1 MKTVSFSVRPLSD
14 VLDDFGET
22 LEAIRKGRRIP
33 KGPRE
38 EVGFTSLEA
47 VRNFLTRGDME
58 VRIENVAAMI
68 EEASALA
75 LIGSNAAGVEL
86 RVLLD
91 PAAPLILANRTEVQ
105 QVLVNLMLNALDA
118 MKGMDRRPLY
128 LITTLKRANVV
139 EFAVADTGAGIDP
152 EIRDR
157 LFEPFVTTKRN
168 GMGIGLVVSRSIVE
182 RHGGRLRFDPNPDGG
197 TIFSFTLTAVSSDGD
212 FDAG

>member
-1 MKTVSFSVRPLSD
+1 MCSSD
-14 VLDDFGET
+14 
-22 LEAIRKGRRIP
+22 
-33 KGPRE
+33 
-38 EVGFTSLEA
+38 
-47 VRNFLTRGDME
+47 
-58 VRIENVAAMI
+58 
-68 EEASALA
+68 
-75 LIGSNAAGVEL
+75 
-86 RVLLD
+86 LD
-91 PAAPLILANRTEVQ
+91 PAAPLVLANRTEVQ
-105 QVLVNLMLNALDA
+105 QVRLNLLLNALDA
-118 MKGMDRRPLY
+118 MKGMDRRPLS
-128 LITTLKRANVV
+128 LITTLKRPDVV